1 MADSSLAV
9 AGLTA
14 ALWYADPTVPTA
26 AIQLTFDPYLR
37 LAGQAVRWETLAVAG
52 AILLALLVAGL
63 LAGRAASPSGG
74 SSLRRDDLLF
84 IVLGIV
90 PGAVIGGRL
99 SYALI
104 HLDYYQANPALVA
117 DPASGGL
124 ALTGAVVLGSLTGAY
139 VARLLEEPLGRWLNV
154 AAVALLL
161 GLGLGKLAEVLGG
174 NGQGVLAGASWA
186 TAYLGP
192 GPWGVL
198 GPELPAHPAQVYEAL
213 GDLLVLA
220 IVVLLGRFGPLRATD
235 GRRFL
240 VALGGWVVVR
250 LVVASFWR
258 DALVA
263 GPLRAEQV
271 MDLIVLVGVL
281 VLLVAVA
288 RRRPA
293 TIVETPPSSDS
304 PAVPPG
310 N

>member
-1 MADSSLAV
+1 MPFAV
-9 AGLTA
+9 
-14 ALWYADPTVPTA
+14 
-26 AIQLTFDPYLR
+26 IQLTFDPYLR
-37 LAGQAVRWETLAVAG
+37 VAGQAVRWETLAVA
-52 AILLALLVAGL
+52 AAALLALLVAWI
-63 LAGRAASPSGG
+63 LAGRQPGSSPDGT
-74 SSLRRDDLLF
+74 SLRRDDLLF

-90 PGAVIGGRL
+90 PGAVVGGRL
-99 SYALI
+99 TYVLL
-104 HLDYYQANPALVA
+104 HLDYYLANPALIA

-139 VARLLEEPLGRWLNV
+139 VARLLEEPIGRWLNV
-154 AAVALLL
+154 AAVALVL

-174 NGQGVLAGASWA
+174 SGQGVLASVSWA
-186 TAYLGP
+186 TAYIGP

-198 GPELPAHPAQVYEAL
+198 GPELPAYPAQVYEAL
-213 GDLLVLA
+213 GDL
-220 IVVLLGRFGPLRATD
+220 VVLLGVLVVGRSGPLRNAD

-240 VALGGWVVVR
+240 AALGGWAVVR

-271 MDLIVLVGVL
+271 MDLVVLAGSL
-281 VLLVAVA
+281 VLLVAVT

-293 TIVETPPSSDS
+293 TIAETPPSSGS